1 MSDPKAPGDDPSMDD
16 ILASIRKIISDDEAR
31 VQAGGGVP
39 AAAQSPRS
47 GAFDQDVLI
56 LTDPIDDDRSAPRP
70 APSLAE
76 TNSADAVISVLH
88 RLNKAVQD
96 DTPVSAPEP
105 GPVIGAGSEK
115 TIEDMVNEM
124 LRPMLKDWIDQNL
137 PAMVQ
142 AIVEREISRP
152 TRR

>member
-1 MSDPKAPGDDPSMDD
+1 MSDPKAPGNDPSMDD

-31 VQAGGGVP
+31 VQAGGVP
-39 AAAQSPRS
+39 AAAQPTRS

-56 LTDPIDDDRSAPRP
+56 LTDPIDDDQSAARP

-76 TNSADAVISVLH
+76 TNSTDAVISVLH

-96 DTPVSAPEP
+96 DTPVNAPAP
-105 GPVIGAGSEK
+105 GPVVGGGSDK

>member
-1 MSDPKAPGDDPSMDD
+1 MSDPKAPGNDASMDD

-31 VQAGGGVP
+31 VQAGGVP
-39 AAAQSPRS
+39 AAAQPTSS

-56 LTDPIDDDRSAPRP
+56 LTDPIDDDQSAPRP

-76 TNSADAVISVLH
+76 MNSTDAVISVLH

-96 DTPVSAPEP
+96 DTPVSAPAP
-105 GPVIGAGSEK
+105 GPVVGGGSDK

-137 PAMVQ
+137 PTMVQ

>member
-1 MSDPKAPGDDPSMDD
+1 MSDPKAPGNDPSMDD
-16 ILASIRKIISDDEAR
+16 ILASIRKIISEDDAR
-31 VQAGGGVP
+31 VQASGVP
-39 AAAQSPRS
+39 AAAQTSRS
-47 GAFDQDVLI
+47 GASDQDVLI
-56 LTDPIDDDRSAPRP
+56 LTDLIDDDQSTTRP

-88 RLNKAVQD
+88 RLNKAVLD
-96 DTPVSAPEP
+96 DTPVSAPAP
-105 GPVIGAGSEK
+105 GPIIGAGSEK

-152 TRR
+152 NRR